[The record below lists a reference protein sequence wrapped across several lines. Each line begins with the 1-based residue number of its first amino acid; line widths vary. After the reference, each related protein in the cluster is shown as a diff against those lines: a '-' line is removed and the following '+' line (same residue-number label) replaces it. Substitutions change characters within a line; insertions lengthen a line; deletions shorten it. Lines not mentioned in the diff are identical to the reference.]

1 MKLIYPAIF
10 HTEEGSV
17 WVEFPDLDGCNSYG
31 DDISDALDNAKEA
44 LEGYCMVLLEQKKPL
59 PKASSISKMKVSA
72 DAFPSLVETDLS
84 TALAKNKSVKKTL
97 TIPAWLN
104 DMATDRGINFSQVL
118 QNALFEQMEISKYD
132 NA

>member
-1 MKLIYPAIF
+1 MEVHDMKLIYPAIF
-10 HTEEGSV
+10 HTEDDSV
-17 WVEFPDLDGCNSYG
+17 WVEFPDLDGCNTYG
-31 DDISDALDNAKEA
+31 DNISDALDNAKEA

-72 DAFPSLVETDLS
+72 DAFPTLVETDLS

-104 DMATDRGINFSQVL
+104 DWAIEHNINFSQEL
-118 QNALFEQMEISKYD
+118 QNAIFSKYN

>member
-10 HTEEGSV
+10 HTEEGSI

-59 PKASSISKMKVSA
+59 PKASSISKMKVST
-72 DAFPSLVETDLS
+72 DSFPTLVETDLS

-104 DMATDRGINFSQVL
+104 DMANDRGINFSQVL

>member
-59 PKASSISKMKVSA
+59 PKASSISKMKVST
-72 DAFPSLVETDLS
+72 DSFPTLVETDLS

-104 DMATDRGINFSQVL
+104 DWAIEHNINFSQEL
-118 QNALFEQMEISKYD
+118 QNAIFSKYN

>member
-1 MKLIYPAIF
+1 
-10 HTEEGSV
+10 
-17 WVEFPDLDGCNSYG
+17 
-31 DDISDALDNAKEA
+31 
-44 LEGYCMVLLEQKKPL
+44 MVLLEQKKPL

-72 DAFPSLVETDLS
+72 DAFPTLVETDLS

>member
-10 HTEEGSV
+10 HTEDDSV
-17 WVEFPDLDGCNSYG
+17 WVEFPDLDGCNTYG

-59 PKASSISKMKVSA
+59 PKASSISKMKVST
-72 DAFPSLVETDLS
+72 DSFPTLVETDLS

>member
-10 HTEEGSV
+10 HTEDDSV
-17 WVEFPDLDGCNSYG
+17 WVEFPDLDGCNTYG
-31 DDISDALDNAKEA
+31 DNISDALDNAKEA

-72 DAFPSLVETDLS
+72 DAFPTLVETDLS

-104 DMATDRGINFSQVL
+104 DWAIEHNINFSQEL
-118 QNALFEQMEISKYD
+118 QNAIFSKYN